1 MNRRIFFSA
10 LLLTSLASAFGAD
23 APPGPAATPPPVKKV
38 VLYKHGI
45 GFFERSGSVKGD
57 ATISLAFKTEEMKD
71 ILTSL
76 FVLDLNGGKVN
87 AVLYDTKEP
96 LSKQLEGI
104 LISVP
109 ENSALSQFLV
119 QLKGAKISVTAAN
132 EKLSGRVM
140 GVEPIVEKNK
150 DGQILQ
156 QSYKLV
162 LLTDAGVIRSVDL
175 YSITELSL
183 QNPELQKDLE
193 RLLSLTIEAKNTDR
207 KTITI
212 EAKGDGERELRI
224 GYLVEQPIWKAS
236 YRMIFDK
243 DPKVD
248 SLIQGWAMAEN
259 NTEDDWKDV
268 DLSFVAGNP
277 LSYIMDLYTPYYP
290 QRPTVPI
297 PGLNGLAVNWGAAP
311 EDSSAEP
318 AKVVME
324 DLKKAR
330 DEESGMQQ
338 EAAAKAPAAPR
349 AAMRNKG
356 MAGGGEHY
364 AAEKPDAK
372 PMADLARSTMA
383 AMATGTKVGELFS
396 YDAKEKVS
404 IPRGKAALV
413 PIISEKAKGERVVY
427 YKAAFSP
434 KPVDAYV
441 LKNETSLTLEAGAIA
456 FFENGTSLGNGIL
469 SHVLVPGA
477 KEIVPYALDASISV
491 TPAVQAESQPAY
503 KGVVANG
510 YLTLTSVETLTSTWK
525 IANKGKEDQ
534 TVLFDQPIN
543 AAYKLI
549 EPAKPEE
556 EVESHYRFR
565 VVVKPDT
572 IKEFKVIEKR
582 DIANVIYLANMN
594 EEQIRVYAGAQYL
607 SDKTKQFLKEVAEV
621 QAQRTAVIA
630 QIRNLEG
637 QRQRLSEEQQRL
649 RENLRTLGQTPKELE
664 LRAKWVT
671 ALSDTEDKLV
681 KIRGEI
687 DEAQTKQRTLDEQL
701 AKKVNEFRE

>member
-1 MNRRIFFSA
+1 V
-10 LLLTSLASAFGAD
+10 
-23 APPGPAATPPPVKKV
+23 ATPPPVKKV

-311 EDSSAEP
+311 VDSSAEP